1 MKSKINIG
9 PGKRSANLTR
19 FKKIIWTEEN
29 LFLVFDMKSNRK
41 LKETDGI
48 IVPRKNK
55 SSKSISH
62 EETNS
67 NLCTL
72 VDTSIENFNHENQNQ
87 EITDLNELKFD
98 NNSDNIEYINF
109 DEDFNMFD
117 SNFMVFNEKDYF
129 NPYEQNEADYP
140 IYF

>member
-19 FKKIIWTEEN
+19 FKKIIWAEEN
-29 LFLVFDMKSNRK
+29 LFLVFDMKNNRK

-55 SSKSISH
+55 SNKAICH

-67 NLCTL
+67 NLCTS

-87 EITDLNELKFD
+87 EITYLNELKFD
-98 NNSDNIEYINF
+98 NNIEYINF
-109 DEDFNMFD
+109 DEGFNMFD